1 MTKIENYMEK
11 IKKYELMLHTL
22 GKKSTFQ
29 ILDLL
34 SSENFNYNFNQIK
47 KNLKITSSNTSSGL
61 RQLSYYGLIKN
72 KKTDSSSIYTLS
84 PIGKIVHSDLM
95 KIFET
100 INDSNTL
107 ENITIN
113 SIIKILSKLG
123 QREYNYIIEKLKIEY
138 DTNLEQCQ
146 HESQEL
152 KEILFGIYGNASMAI
167 INDIEEEIKKKLSS
181 SEVLTKLINDV

>member
-1 MTKIENYMEK
+1 MVEK

-47 KNLKITSSNTSSGL
+47 KNLKITSSNASSCL
-61 RQLSYYGLIKN
+61 RELSYYGLIKN

-100 INDSNTL
+100 IDNSSTL
-107 ENITIN
+107 ENITVN

-123 QREYNYIIEKLKIEY
+123 EREYNYIVEKLKMEF
-138 DTNLEQCQ
+138 DTALEQCQ
-146 HESQEL
+146 HESHEL
-152 KEILFGIYGNASMAI
+152 KEVLFGIYGNASMAI
-167 INDIEEEIKKKLSS
+167 INDIEEEIQKNLSS
-181 SEVLTKLINDV
+181 TEALTKLINDV

>member
-1 MTKIENYMEK
+1 
-11 IKKYELMLHTL
+11 MLHTL

-47 KNLKITSSNTSSGL
+47 KNLKITSSNASSCL
-61 RQLSYYGLIKN
+61 RELSYYGLIKN

-84 PIGKIVHSDLM
+84 PTGKIVHSNLV

-107 ENITIN
+107 ENITVN
-113 SIIKILSKLG
+113 SMIKILSKLG
-123 QREYNYIIEKLKIEY
+123 EREYNYIIEKLKMEY
-138 DTNLEQCQ
+138 DTTLEQCQ

-152 KEILFGIYGNASMAI
+152 KEILFRIYGNASMAI
-167 INDIEEEIKKKLSS
+167 INDIEEEIQKELSS
-181 SEVLTKLINDV
+181 TEALTKLINDV

>member
-1 MTKIENYMEK
+1 
-11 IKKYELMLHTL
+11 MLHTL

-47 KNLKITSSNTSSGL
+47 KNLKITSSNASSCL
-61 RQLSYYGLIKN
+61 RELSYYGLIKN

-84 PIGKIVHSDLM
+84 PTGKIVHSNLV

-107 ENITIN
+107 ENITVN
-113 SIIKILSKLG
+113 SMIKILSKLG
-123 QREYNYIIEKLKIEY
+123 EREYNYIVEKLKMEF
-138 DTNLEQCQ
+138 DTALEQCQ
-146 HESQEL
+146 HESHEL
-152 KEILFGIYGNASMAI
+152 KEVLFGIYGNASMAI
-167 INDIEEEIKKKLSS
+167 INDIEEEIQKELSS
-181 SEVLTKLINDV
+181 TEALTKLINDV

>member
-1 MTKIENYMEK
+1 
-11 IKKYELMLHTL
+11 MLHTL

-47 KNLKITSSNTSSGL
+47 KNLKITSSNASSCL
-61 RQLSYYGLIKN
+61 RELSYYGLIKN

-84 PIGKIVHSDLM
+84 PTGKIVHSNLV

-107 ENITIN
+107 ENITVN
-113 SIIKILSKLG
+113 SMIKILSKLG
-123 QREYNYIIEKLKIEY
+123 QREYNYIVEKLKMEY
-138 DTNLEQCQ
+138 DTALEQCQ
-146 HESQEL
+146 HESHEL
-152 KEILFGIYGNASMAI
+152 KEVLFGIYGNASMAI
-167 INDIEEEIKKKLSS
+167 INDIEEEIQKELSS
-181 SEVLTKLINDV
+181 TEALTKLINDV

>member
-1 MTKIENYMEK
+1 MEK
-11 IKKYELMLHTL
+11 IKKNELMLHTL

-34 SSENFNYNFNQIK
+34 SSDNFNFNEIK
-47 KNLKITSSNTSSGL
+47 KNLKITSSNTSSCL
-61 RQLSYYGLIKN
+61 RELSYYGLIKN

-84 PIGKIVHSDLM
+84 PVGKIVHSDLM

-100 INDSNTL
+100 IDNSSTL

-138 DTNLEQCQ
+138 DTTLEQCQ

-152 KEILFGIYGNASMAI
+152 KEVLFGIYGNASMAI
-167 INDIEEEIKKKLSS
+167 INDIEEEIQKNLSS
-181 SEVLTKLINDV
+181 TEALTKLINDV

>member
-1 MTKIENYMEK
+1 
-11 IKKYELMLHTL
+11 MLHTL

-47 KNLKITSSNTSSGL
+47 KNLKITSSNASSCL
-61 RQLSYYGLIKN
+61 RELSYYGLIKN

-84 PIGKIVHSDLM
+84 PTGKIVHSNLV

-107 ENITIN
+107 ENITVN
-113 SIIKILSKLG
+113 SMIKILSKLG
-123 QREYNYIIEKLKIEY
+123 QREYNYIVEKLKMEY
-138 DTNLEQCQ
+138 DTALEQCQ
-146 HESQEL
+146 HESHEL
-152 KEILFGIYGNASMAI
+152 KEVLFGIYGNASMAI
-167 INDIEEEIKKKLSS
+167 INDIEEEIQKKLSS
-181 SEVLTKLINDV
+181 TEVLTKLINDV

>member
-1 MTKIENYMEK
+1 MKILVEK

-29 ILDLL
+29 ILHLL

-47 KNLKITSSNTSSGL
+47 INLKITSSNASSCL
-61 RQLSYYGLIKN
+61 RELSYYGLIKN

-84 PIGKIVHSDLM
+84 PTGKIVHSDLM

-107 ENITIN
+107 ENITIK

-123 QREYNYIIEKLKIEY
+123 EREYNYIIEKLKMEY
-138 DTNLEQCQ
+138 DTTLEQCQ
-146 HESQEL
+146 HESHEL

-167 INDIEEEIKKKLSS
+167 INDIEEEIQKELSS
-181 SEVLTKLINDV
+181 TEALTKLINNV

>member
-1 MTKIENYMEK
+1 
-11 IKKYELMLHTL
+11 MLHTL

-47 KNLKITSSNTSSGL
+47 KNLKITSSNASSCL
-61 RQLSYYGLIKN
+61 RELSYYGLIKN

-84 PIGKIVHSDLM
+84 PTGKIVHSDLM

-100 INDSNTL
+100 IDNSSTL
-107 ENITIN
+107 ENITVN

-123 QREYNYIIEKLKIEY
+123 EREYNYIVEKLKMEY
-138 DTNLEQCQ
+138 DTALEQCQ
-146 HESQEL
+146 HESHEL
-152 KEILFGIYGNASMAI
+152 KEVLFGIYGNASMAI
-167 INDIEEEIKKKLSS
+167 INDIEEEIQKELSS
-181 SEVLTKLINDV
+181 TEALTKLINDV

>member
-1 MTKIENYMEK
+1 
-11 IKKYELMLHTL
+11 MLHTL

-47 KNLKITSSNTSSGL
+47 KNLKITSSNASSCL
-61 RQLSYYGLIKN
+61 RELSYYGLIKN

-84 PIGKIVHSDLM
+84 PTGKIVHSDLM

-100 INDSNTL
+100 IDNSSTL
-107 ENITIN
+107 ENITVN

-123 QREYNYIIEKLKIEY
+123 EREYNYIVEKLKMEY
-138 DTNLEQCQ
+138 DTALEQCQ
-146 HESQEL
+146 HESHEL
-152 KEILFGIYGNASMAI
+152 KEVLFGIYGNASMAI
-167 INDIEEEIKKKLSS
+167 INDIEEEIQKNLSS
-181 SEVLTKLINDV
+181 TEALTKLINDV